1 MSREKEFLQ
10 TFIRIAIHGI
20 ASVGYWELTS
30 NKKIDNQRMQN
41 EKLLVCLRRQFRL
54 DCTIVIDCQPAKLA
68 TKDYSR
74 YLYKRTPTRPSPK
87 QQAILPN
94 APFHPKQGKLCY
106 AIQVHR
112 RQKDEGKLSFPGQG
126 KLYHAYPNAL
136 SCSSPVAQRL
146 KRG

>member
-68 TKDYSR
+68 S
-74 YLYKRTPTRPSPK
+74 
-87 QQAILPN
+87 
-94 APFHPKQGKLCY
+94 
-106 AIQVHR
+106 
-112 RQKDEGKLSFPGQG
+112 
-126 KLYHAYPNAL
+126 
-136 SCSSPVAQRL
+136 
-146 KRG
+146 